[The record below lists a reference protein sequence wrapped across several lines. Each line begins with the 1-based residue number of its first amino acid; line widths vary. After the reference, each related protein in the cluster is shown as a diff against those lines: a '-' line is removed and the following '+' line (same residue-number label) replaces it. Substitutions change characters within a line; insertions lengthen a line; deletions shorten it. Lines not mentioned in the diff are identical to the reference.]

1 MSSAAGGG
9 LLCLLLC
16 CWSVA
21 AEPGS
26 EAAGLKIRL
35 SKSGLE
41 YKGQVAA
48 SRLNGSSLVDMVSK
62 YGMVDYRAE
71 NMKVGSCSR
80 PHCGAGWMLDAIATD
95 AVASVAVFKSSLKTF
110 LFSQAFSSFSA
121 H

>member
-48 SRLNGSSLVDMVSK
+48 SRLNGSSLIDMVSK

-71 NMKVGSCSR
+71 NMKVGSCCR
-80 PHCGAGWMLDAIATD
+80 PHCGAGWMRPIATD
-95 AVASVAVFKSSLKTF
+95 AVASVAVFKSRLKTF
-110 LFSQAFSSFSA
+110 LFSHAFSSFSA